1 MSRVARRAGA
11 LKAIVRSRMEGIERT
26 TRARASSS
34 ARANDG
40 KRATS
45 DESRSQ
51 AIASATTSGRY
62 DEITDKWIP
71 EKPVSAIEAGS
82 YGVVGL
88 IGLSV
93 AAGAMWFGA
102 NELFGTPREQAVFSR
117 AMGKLEEDPRVRV
130 ALGAPLTGYGSESR
144 SRSAR
149 HRIAHQIVLDGRG
162 RERVRVQF
170 YARGSRGSATVHAE
184 AGTNEETGEWEFS
197 YIIADVQGAH
207 GTRIAVVSPQ
217 SQPQRL
223 VAL

>member
-1 MSRVARRAGA
+1 
-11 LKAIVRSRMEGIERT
+11 
-26 TRARASSS
+26 
-34 ARANDG
+34 
-40 KRATS
+40 
-45 DESRSQ
+45 
-51 AIASATTSGRY
+51 
-62 DEITDKWIP
+62 
-71 EKPVSAIEAGS
+71 
-82 YGVVGL
+82 
-88 IGLSV
+88 
-93 AAGAMWFGA
+93 
-102 NELFGTPREQAVFSR
+102 
-117 AMGKLEEDPRVRV
+117 MGKLEEDPRVRV